1 MVTFKSMG
9 VLKAIVPLKI
19 LPSVGNNSQKLHPK
33 NSLYTHTH
41 AYILMHTHTHINK

>member
-1 MVTFKSMG
+1 MVTYKSMG

-41 AYILMHTHTHINK
+41 MLTYLCIHIHT